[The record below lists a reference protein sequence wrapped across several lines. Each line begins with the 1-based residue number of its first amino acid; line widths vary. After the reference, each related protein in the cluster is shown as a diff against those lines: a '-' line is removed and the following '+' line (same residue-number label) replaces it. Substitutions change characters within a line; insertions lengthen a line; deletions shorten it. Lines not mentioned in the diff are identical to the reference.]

1 MNEVF
6 FVFWGAGRVYS
17 HGVTWEFFLFCV
29 FGGKL
34 CACFNMYDFAG
45 FNNVRHQFCWVDA
58 Y

>member
-1 MNEVF
+1 
-6 FVFWGAGRVYS
+6 VFWGAGRVYS